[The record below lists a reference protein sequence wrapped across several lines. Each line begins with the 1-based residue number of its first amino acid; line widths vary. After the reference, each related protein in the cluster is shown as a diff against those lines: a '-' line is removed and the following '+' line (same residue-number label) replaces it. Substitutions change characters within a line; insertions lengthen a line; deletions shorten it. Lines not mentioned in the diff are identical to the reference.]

1 MPTYDDRHF
10 SPPAPVVIATVRN
23 AATGARVPDVQL
35 LIDTGADVTLLP
47 RTAVDAAA
55 IELLASTYELVGFS
69 GPAISVPAVDAELA
83 FVGHAFR
90 GRFLVT
96 DEAIGILGRDILNRV
111 TLHLD
116 GPGLSWDAS
125 VPKRD
130 T

>member
-1 MPTYDDRHF
+1 
-10 SPPAPVVIATVRN
+10 VRN
-23 AATGARVPDVQL
+23 TATGASVPDVPL

-47 RTAVDAAA
+47 RHAVEAAN
-55 IELLASTYELVGFS
+55 IEFLASTYELIGYS
-69 GPAISVPAVDAELA
+69 GPAISVPAVDAELT

-96 DEAIGILGRDILNRV
+96 DDAIGILGRDIHNRV
-111 TLHLD
+111 SLHLD

-125 VPKRD
+125 VPSGD